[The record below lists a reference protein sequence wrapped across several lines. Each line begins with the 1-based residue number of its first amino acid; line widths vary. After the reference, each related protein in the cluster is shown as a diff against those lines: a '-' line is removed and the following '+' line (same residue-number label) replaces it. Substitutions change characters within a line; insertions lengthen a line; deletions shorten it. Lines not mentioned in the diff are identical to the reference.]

1 MLLHAMTHRRV
12 PALERT
18 ASGAACRWGLI
29 AWALVTAA
37 CGHERQTPARSS
49 TVRQPPDRGSP
60 ALITTV
66 SHATPSYEVIA
77 SCREP
82 GVGVIGRGRVRPP
95 DPEEVGEAGF
105 NTWTVA
111 LGDHLDAELGALS
124 AGVGWGIGCDGR
136 SVGPRV
142 YVHHYGMV
150 DDAVHTVAALLE
162 REELGV
168 AVFIIIAPDM
178 VPL

>member
-1 MLLHAMTHRRV
+1 MLLHAVTRRRGSV
-12 PALERT
+12 RQRAAPT
-18 ASGAACRWGLI
+18 AASRWSLI
-29 AWALVTAA
+29 ACALVTAA
-37 CGHERQTPARSS
+37 CGHERQTPARSP
-49 TVRQPPDRGSP
+49 TARQAPDRGSP

-77 SCREP
+77 TCREP

-95 DPEEVGEAGF
+95 DPEEVGDAEF

-111 LGDHLDAELGALS
+111 LGDQLDAELGALS
-124 AGVGWGIGCDGR
+124 SGVGWGIGCDGR
-136 SVGPRV
+136 TVGPRV

-150 DDAVHTVAALLE
+150 DDAVHAVAALLE

-168 AVFIIIAPDM
+168 SVFIAIAPDPI
-178 VPL
+178 PL